1 MNTFTC
7 TPLSAQGVLALTDLI
22 TYVHSDHK
30 HPKFK
35 KKKKKKKRSVKKVSS
50 SNSALASVVPRDSHV
65 FIRLKRSHFLF
76 TADKRQASPSELM
89 LLSTVF

>member
-35 KKKKKKKRSVKKVSS
+35 KKKKGSVKKVSS
-50 SNSALASVVPRDSHV
+50 SNSALASVVPRDYHV

>member
-7 TPLSAQGVLALTDLI
+7 TPLSAQGVLALTELI

-30 HPKFK
+30 HPKF

-89 LLSTVF
+89 LLSIVF

>member
-7 TPLSAQGVLALTDLI
+7 TPLSAQGVLALTELI

-30 HPKFK
+30 HPKF
-35 KKKKKKKRSVKKVSS
+35 KKKKRSVKKVSS

-89 LLSTVF
+89 LLSIVF